1 MEENFYCN
9 LFYFSFS
16 CLRFVVLFLLPERHY
31 KKVKAIFFIYLYV
44 CTKRTFLNNINCSR
58 IFCPFLLIH
67 LSYLIVHG
75 ALYKYSTLIV
85 HFICPARYDLCNDGR
100 ANILH
105 ILKFSIN
112 YNTGA
117 KKSKSKFIWT

>member
-1 MEENFYCN
+1 MQS
-9 LFYFSFS
+9 FYFSFS

-31 KKVKAIFFIYLYV
+31 KKVKAIFFIYLCV

-85 HFICPARYDLCNDGR
+85 HFICPVHHDLCNGR
-100 ANILH
+100 FLNILK
-105 ILKFSIN
+105 IMKFV
-112 YNTGA
+112 YNENIEVQII
-117 KKSKSKFIWT
+117 KYNNSFEELQ